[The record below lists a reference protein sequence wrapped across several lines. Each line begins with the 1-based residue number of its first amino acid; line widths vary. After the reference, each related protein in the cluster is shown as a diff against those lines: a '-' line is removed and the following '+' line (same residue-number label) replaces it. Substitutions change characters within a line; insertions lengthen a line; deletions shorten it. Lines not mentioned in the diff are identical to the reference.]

1 MINIYINNERADF
14 FGSLSIKKDN
24 ALFTAPNVEPS
35 AHTYT
40 LTFPMTDANV
50 NIFGLAQYT
59 LNKPTEYPA
68 RIEVDGVNVFNGS
81 CIITSIKKDSYSVYF
96 TEVIHGGQGVK
107 AMLTEE
113 RTLNEVIQIPESI
126 DLQGGNG
133 ILLQSGGVAQIVEA
147 YASSVYY
154 RASLSKLQWLITEA
168 NLAFEINY
176 LIDQIASIYGIDIAH
191 LPSVYLSQLGERDEF
206 GKTINNTITY
216 WIRPQTSLPRLTP
229 KDFLQNVAFALG
241 YSMQVDYDT
250 DTISFITL
258 DAVRG
263 VRGVRGVYDEP
274 LEDISY
280 DAINGIIT
288 FEEIEPYK
296 YTKNKDE
303 ENEVEVAIPYSRD
316 FKYQLGE
323 GDAIYYKNKLS
334 LPIASDP
341 NEPNHI
347 TLPNV
352 YEDDDKRLDR
362 IVLCDYT
369 IESGYYY
376 LTPIDIEQ
384 YTAFGVYDRVNERTT
399 TIKFKNTISP
409 LDYSSLD
416 MYDTILINGQ
426 RAYIKELNYNPEGE
440 SEITAYL
447 I

>member
-1 MINIYINNERADF
+1 
-14 FGSLSIKKDN
+14 
-24 ALFTAPNVEPS
+24 
-35 AHTYT
+35 
-40 LTFPMTDANV
+40 
-50 NIFGLAQYT
+50 
-59 LNKPTEYPA
+59 
-68 RIEVDGVNVFNGS
+68 
-81 CIITSIKKDSYSVYF
+81 
-96 TEVIHGGQGVK
+96 
-107 AMLTEE
+107 
-113 RTLNEVIQIPESI
+113 
-126 DLQGGNG
+126 
-133 ILLQSGGVAQIVEA
+133 
-147 YASSVYY
+147 
-154 RASLSKLQWLITEA
+154 
-168 NLAFEINY
+168 
-176 LIDQIASIYGIDIAH
+176 
-191 LPSVYLSQLGERDEF
+191 
-206 GKTINNTITY
+206 
-216 WIRPQTSLPRLTP
+216 
-229 KDFLQNVAFALG
+229 
-241 YSMQVDYDT
+241 MQVDYDT